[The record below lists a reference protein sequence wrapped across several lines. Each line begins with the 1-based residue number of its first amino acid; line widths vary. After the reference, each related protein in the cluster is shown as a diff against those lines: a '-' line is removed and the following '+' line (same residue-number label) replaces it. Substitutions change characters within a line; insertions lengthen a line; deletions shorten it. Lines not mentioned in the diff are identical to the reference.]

1 MFSIENFR
9 KSLKTLLWISFGGSI
24 LFFLLTSPEKS
35 LENYIYTFLI
45 SVMYTFGYGIGN
57 GFLNDYLDKK
67 FSWSEETNKRT
78 IFAILGTLILNISLT
93 YLLNYINFVLIQ
105 GLNPAEFF
113 SSKWNFTNWFF
124 INFALLISAFLH
136 AKGFMQAM
144 KQNAKK
150 EVVEQ
155 KLIAKS
161 ANAQFE
167 SLKNQL
173 DPHFLFNSLNV
184 LDSLIEEN
192 PKQAQQFTNSMSKIY
207 RYVLEQKDK
216 ELVSVEEEIDF
227 AKTYCELLKTRFED
241 AVTFEFNISDEDKK
255 GFVVPLS
262 LQLLLENSIKH
273 NFATSSKPLNIKI
286 FAENGNLI
294 IENNLQTRELPN
306 KSTGVGLAN
315 IVSRYNL
322 LTNRNVFV
330 EKSEDFF
337 RVKLPILK
345 EKIKAMN
352 TYSPSEEQMAYEKA
366 AKRVEELKGFYGN
379 LISYCIFIPFLFII
393 NWKTSPGYYWAFW
406 PMLGWGI
413 GVVAHAFQVFGIGK
427 DWEER
432 QIRKYLEKEE
442 KDANKWK

>member
-1 MFSIENFR
+1 MKLEVIKKAALNLLYINIIV
-9 KSLKTLLWISFGGSI
+9 SLFIFLIDGGEKTF
-24 LFFLLTSPEKS
+24 EKYS
-35 LENYIYTFLI
+35 VTFLI
-45 SVMYTFGYGIGN
+45 SGMYTFFIGLGN
-57 GFLNDYLDKK
+57 GFLNDYLDSK
-67 FSWSEETNKRT
+67 FSWTDETRKRT
-78 IFAILGTLILNISLT
+78 IAAIVGTLVMNIALVYFCNYLNFI
-93 YLLNYINFVLIQ
+93 VIQ
-105 GLNPAEFF
+105 GKNPEKFF
-113 SSKWNFTNWFF
+113 NGEMNFINWFF
-124 INFALLISAFLH
+124 INFAIMISAIGH
-136 AKGFMQAM
+136 ARGFMAAW
-144 KQNAKK
+144 KNSTKK

-192 PKQAQQFTNSMSKIY
+192 PVQAQRFTNSMSKIY

-241 AVTFEFNISDEDKK
+241 AVTFDFNISEEDKK

-273 NFATSSKPLNIKI
+273 NFATSSKPLNIKM
-286 FAENGNLI
+286 FTEKGNLI

-322 LTNRNVFV
+322 LTERNVFV
-330 EKSEDFF
+330 EKSETFF
-337 RVKLPILK
+337 RVKLPILT
-345 EKIKAMN
+345 EKLNPMN
-352 TYSPSEEQMAYEKA
+352 PYTPSQEQLAYEKA

-379 LISYCIFIPFLFII
+379 LISYCIFIPFLIFI
-393 NWKTSPGYYWAFW
+393 NYQTSPKYHWFWW

-413 GVVAHAFQVFGIGK
+413 GVISHGIKTFGIGT

-432 QIRKYLEKEE
+432 QIKKYMEKEE
-442 KDANKWK
+442 ENAKKWK

>member
-1 MFSIENFR
+1 MNLEKIKKNALNLLYINFII
-9 KSLKTLLWISFGGSI
+9 SVFIFMIDVGDKTIQRYLL
-24 LFFLLTSPEKS
+24 
-35 LENYIYTFLI
+35 YFLI
-45 SVMYTFGYGIGN
+45 SAMYTFCIGLGN
-57 GFLNDYLDKK
+57 SYLNDYLDSK
-67 FSWSEETNKRT
+67 FSWTEQTKERT
-78 IFAILGTLILNISLT
+78 IAAVIGTLLLNIILV
-93 YLLNYINFVLIQ
+93 YACNYINFVLIQ
-105 GLNPAEFF
+105 GKSHENFFNGDLNFI
-113 SSKWNFTNWFF
+113 NWFF
-124 INFALLISAFLH
+124 INFSLLIAAIGH
-136 AKGFMQAM
+136 AKGFMLAM
-144 KQNAKK
+144 KKNAKQ
-150 EVVEQ
+150 EIVEQ

-192 PKQAQQFTNSMSKIY
+192 PSLAQRFTNSMSKIY

-216 ELVSVEEEIDF
+216 EMVTVEEEINF
-227 AKTYCELLKTRFED
+227 AKTYCELLQTRFED
-241 AVTFEFNISDEDKK
+241 AVTFEFTISEEDKK

-262 LQLLLENSIKH
+262 LQLLLENAIKH

-286 FAENGNLI
+286 FVENGNLI
-294 IENNLQTRELPN
+294 IENNLQQRELPH

-322 LTNRNVFV
+322 LTDRNVFI
-330 EKSEDFF
+330 EKSEAFF

-352 TYSPSEEQMAYEKA
+352 IFSPSQEQSAYEKA

-379 LISYCIFIPFLFII
+379 LISYCVFIPFLFFI
-393 NWKTSPGYYWAFW
+393 NWRTNPSYWWAFW

-413 GVVAHAFQVFGIGK
+413 GVASHAFKTFGIGR

-432 QIRKYLEKEE
+432 QIKKYMEKEDE
-442 KDANKWK
+442 NDKKWK

>member
-1 MFSIENFR
+1 MKLEVIKKKALNLLYINIIVSLFIFLIDGGEKTFERYSI
-9 KSLKTLLWISFGGSI
+9 
-24 LFFLLTSPEKS
+24 
-35 LENYIYTFLI
+35 TFLI
-45 SVMYTFGYGIGN
+45 SGMYTFFIGLGN
-57 GFLNDYLDKK
+57 GFLNDYLDSK
-67 FSWSEETNKRT
+67 FSWTDETRKRT
-78 IFAILGTLILNISLT
+78 IAAIVGTLLMNIALVYFCNYLNFI
-93 YLLNYINFVLIQ
+93 VIQ
-105 GLNPAEFF
+105 GKNPEKFF
-113 SSKWNFTNWFF
+113 NGEMNFINWFF
-124 INFALLISAFLH
+124 INFAIMISAIGH
-136 AKGFMQAM
+136 ARGFMAAW
-144 KQNAKK
+144 KNSTKK

-192 PKQAQQFTNSMSKIY
+192 PVQAQRFTNSMSKIY

-241 AVTFEFNISDEDKK
+241 AVTFDFNISEEDKK

-286 FAENGNLI
+286 FTEKGNLI

-306 KSTGVGLAN
+306 TSTGVGLAN

-322 LTNRNVFV
+322 LTERNVFV
-330 EKSEDFF
+330 EKSEAFF
-337 RVKLPILK
+337 RVKLPILT
-345 EKIKAMN
+345 EKLNPMN
-352 TYSPSEEQMAYEKA
+352 PYTPSQEQLAYEKA

-379 LISYCIFIPFLFII
+379 LISYCIFIPFLIFI
-393 NWKTSPGYYWAFW
+393 NFQTSPKYHWFWW

-413 GVVAHAFQVFGIGK
+413 GVISHGIKTFGIGT

-432 QIRKYLEKEE
+432 QIKKYMEKQEE
-442 KDANKWK
+442 NAKKWK

>member
-1 MFSIENFR
+1 MKLEVIKKTALNLLYINIIV
-9 KSLKTLLWISFGGSI
+9 SLFIFLIDGGEKTFERYSV
-24 LFFLLTSPEKS
+24 
-35 LENYIYTFLI
+35 TFLI
-45 SVMYTFGYGIGN
+45 SGMYTFFIGLGN
-57 GFLNDYLDKK
+57 GFLNDYLDSK
-67 FSWSEETNKRT
+67 FSWTDETRKRT
-78 IFAILGTLILNISLT
+78 IAAIVGTLMMNVALVYFCNYLNFI
-93 YLLNYINFVLIQ
+93 IIQ
-105 GLNPAEFF
+105 GKNPEKFF
-113 SSKWNFTNWFF
+113 NGEMNFINWFF
-124 INFALLISAFLH
+124 INFAIMISAIGH
-136 AKGFMQAM
+136 ARGFMAAW
-144 KQNAKK
+144 KNSTKK

-192 PKQAQQFTNSMSKIY
+192 PVQAQRFTNSMSKIY

-241 AVTFEFNISDEDKK
+241 AVTFDFNISEEDKK

-286 FAENGNLI
+286 FTEKGNLI

-306 KSTGVGLAN
+306 TSTGVGLAN

-322 LTNRNVFV
+322 LTERNVFV
-330 EKSEDFF
+330 EKSEAFF
-337 RVKLPILK
+337 RVKLPILT
-345 EKIKAMN
+345 EKLNPMN
-352 TYSPSEEQMAYEKA
+352 PYTPSQEQLAYEKA

-379 LISYCIFIPFLFII
+379 LISYCIFIPFLIFI
-393 NWKTSPGYYWAFW
+393 NFQTSPKYHWFWW

-413 GVVAHAFQVFGIGK
+413 GVISHGIKTFGIGT

-432 QIRKYLEKEE
+432 QIKKYMEKEE
-442 KDANKWK
+442 ENAKKWK

>member
-1 MFSIENFR
+1 MKLEVIKKTALNLLYINIIVSLFIFLIDPGEKTFERYSI
-9 KSLKTLLWISFGGSI
+9 
-24 LFFLLTSPEKS
+24 
-35 LENYIYTFLI
+35 TFLI
-45 SVMYTFGYGIGN
+45 SGMYTFFIGLGN
-57 GFLNDYLDKK
+57 GFLNDYLDSK
-67 FSWSEETNKRT
+67 FSWTEETRKRT
-78 IFAILGTLILNISLT
+78 ISAIVGTLLMNVALVYFCNYLNFI
-93 YLLNYINFVLIQ
+93 VIQ
-105 GLNPAEFF
+105 GKNPEKFF
-113 SSKWNFTNWFF
+113 NGEMNFINWFF
-124 INFALLISAFLH
+124 INFAIMISAIGH
-136 AKGFMQAM
+136 ARGFMSAW
-144 KQNAKK
+144 KNSTKK

-192 PKQAQQFTNSMSKIY
+192 PVQAQRFTNSMSKIY

-241 AVTFEFNISDEDKK
+241 AVTFEFKISEEDKK

-286 FAENGNLI
+286 FTEKGNLI

-306 KSTGVGLAN
+306 TSTGVGLAN

-322 LTNRNVFV
+322 LTERNVFV
-330 EKSEDFF
+330 EKSEAFF
-337 RVKLPILK
+337 RVKLPILT
-345 EKIKAMN
+345 EKLNSMN
-352 TYSPSEEQMAYEKA
+352 PYTPSQEQLAYEKA

-379 LISYCIFIPFLFII
+379 LISYCIFIPFLIFI
-393 NWKTSPGYYWAFW
+393 NFQTSPKYHWFWW

-413 GVVAHAFQVFGIGK
+413 GVISHGIKTFGIGT

-432 QIRKYLEKEE
+432 QIKKYMEKEE
-442 KDANKWK
+442 ENARKWK

>member
-1 MFSIENFR
+1 MKLEVIKKTALNLLYINIIVSLFIFLIDGGEKTFERYSI
-9 KSLKTLLWISFGGSI
+9 
-24 LFFLLTSPEKS
+24 
-35 LENYIYTFLI
+35 TFLI
-45 SVMYTFGYGIGN
+45 SGMYTFFIGLGN
-57 GFLNDYLDKK
+57 GFLNDYLDSK
-67 FSWSEETNKRT
+67 FSWTEETRKRT
-78 IFAILGTLILNISLT
+78 IAAIVGTLVMNIALVYFCNYLNFI
-93 YLLNYINFVLIQ
+93 VIQ
-105 GLNPAEFF
+105 GKNPEKFF
-113 SSKWNFTNWFF
+113 NGEMNFINWFF
-124 INFALLISAFLH
+124 INFAIMISAIGH
-136 AKGFMQAM
+136 ARGFMAAW
-144 KQNAKK
+144 KNSTKK

-192 PKQAQQFTNSMSKIY
+192 PVQAQRFTNSMSKIY

-241 AVTFEFNISDEDKK
+241 AVTFEFNISEEDKK

-286 FAENGNLI
+286 FTEKGNLI

-306 KSTGVGLAN
+306 TSTGVGLAN

-322 LTNRNVFV
+322 LTERNVFV
-330 EKSEDFF
+330 EKSETFF
-337 RVKLPILK
+337 RVKLPILT
-345 EKIKAMN
+345 EKLNPMN
-352 TYSPSEEQMAYEKA
+352 PYTPSQEQLAYEKA

-379 LISYCIFIPFLFII
+379 LISYCIFIPFLIFI
-393 NWKTSPGYYWAFW
+393 NFQTSPKYHWFWW

-413 GVVAHAFQVFGIGK
+413 GVISHGIKTFGIGT

-432 QIRKYLEKEE
+432 QIKKYMEKEE
-442 KDANKWK
+442 ENARKWK

>member
-1 MFSIENFR
+1 MKLEVIKKTALNLLYINIIVSLFIFLIDPGEKTFERYSI
-9 KSLKTLLWISFGGSI
+9 
-24 LFFLLTSPEKS
+24 
-35 LENYIYTFLI
+35 TFLI
-45 SVMYTFGYGIGN
+45 SGMYTFFIGLGN
-57 GFLNDYLDKK
+57 GFLNDYLDSK
-67 FSWSEETNKRT
+67 FSWTEETRKRT
-78 IFAILGTLILNISLT
+78 IAAIVGTLLMNVALVYFCNYLNFI
-93 YLLNYINFVLIQ
+93 IIQ
-105 GLNPAEFF
+105 GKNPEKFF
-113 SSKWNFTNWFF
+113 NGEMNFINWFF
-124 INFALLISAFLH
+124 INFAIMISAIGH
-136 AKGFMQAM
+136 ARGFMAAW
-144 KQNAKK
+144 KNSTKK

-192 PKQAQQFTNSMSKIY
+192 PIQAQRFTNSMSKIY

-241 AVTFEFNISDEDKK
+241 AVTFDFNISEEDKK

-286 FAENGNLI
+286 FTEKGNLI

-322 LTNRNVFV
+322 LTERNVFV
-330 EKSEDFF
+330 EKSEAFF
-337 RVKLPILK
+337 RVKLPILT
-345 EKIKAMN
+345 EKLNPMN
-352 TYSPSEEQMAYEKA
+352 PYTPSQEQLAYEKA

-379 LISYCIFIPFLFII
+379 LISYCIFIPFLIFI
-393 NWKTSPGYYWAFW
+393 NFQTSPKYHWFWW

-413 GVVAHAFQVFGIGK
+413 GVISHGIKTFGIGT

-432 QIRKYLEKEE
+432 QIKKYMQKEE
-442 KDANKWK
+442 ENAKKWK

>member
-1 MFSIENFR
+1 MKLEVIKKTALNLLYINIIV
-9 KSLKTLLWISFGGSI
+9 SLFIFLIDGGEKTFERYSV
-24 LFFLLTSPEKS
+24 
-35 LENYIYTFLI
+35 TFLI
-45 SVMYTFGYGIGN
+45 SGMYTFFIGLGN
-57 GFLNDYLDKK
+57 GFLNDYLDSK
-67 FSWSEETNKRT
+67 FSWTEETRKRT
-78 IFAILGTLILNISLT
+78 IAAIVGTLVMNIALVYFCNYLNFI
-93 YLLNYINFVLIQ
+93 VIQ
-105 GLNPAEFF
+105 GKNPEKFF
-113 SSKWNFTNWFF
+113 NGEMNFINWFF
-124 INFALLISAFLH
+124 INFAIMISAIGH
-136 AKGFMQAM
+136 ARGFMTAW
-144 KQNAKK
+144 KNSTKK

-192 PKQAQQFTNSMSKIY
+192 PVQAQRFTNSMSKIY

-241 AVTFEFNISDEDKK
+241 AVTFEFNISEEDKK

-286 FAENGNLI
+286 FTEKGNLI

-306 KSTGVGLAN
+306 TSTGVGLAN

-322 LTNRNVFV
+322 LTERNVFV
-330 EKSEDFF
+330 EKSEAFF
-337 RVKLPILK
+337 RVKLPILT
-345 EKIKAMN
+345 EKLNPMN
-352 TYSPSEEQMAYEKA
+352 PYTPSQEQLAYEKA

-379 LISYCIFIPFLFII
+379 LISYCIFIPFLIFI
-393 NWKTSPGYYWAFW
+393 NFQTSPKYHWFWW

-413 GVVAHAFQVFGIGK
+413 GVISHGIKTFGIGT

-432 QIRKYLEKEE
+432 QIKKYMEKEE
-442 KDANKWK
+442 ENARKWK

>member
-1 MFSIENFR
+1 MKLEVIKKTALNLLYINIIV
-9 KSLKTLLWISFGGSI
+9 SLFIFLIDPGEKTFERYSV
-24 LFFLLTSPEKS
+24 
-35 LENYIYTFLI
+35 TFLI
-45 SVMYTFGYGIGN
+45 SGMYTFFIGLGN
-57 GFLNDYLDKK
+57 GFLNDYLDSK
-67 FSWSEETNKRT
+67 FSWTEETRKRT
-78 IFAILGTLILNISLT
+78 IAAIVGTLVMNIALVYFCNYLNFI
-93 YLLNYINFVLIQ
+93 VIQ
-105 GLNPAEFF
+105 GKNPEKFF
-113 SSKWNFTNWFF
+113 NGEMNFINWFF
-124 INFALLISAFLH
+124 INFAIMISAIGH
-136 AKGFMQAM
+136 ARGFMAAW
-144 KQNAKK
+144 KNSTKK

-192 PKQAQQFTNSMSKIY
+192 PVQAQRFTNSMSKIY

-241 AVTFEFNISDEDKK
+241 AVTFDFNISEEDKK

-286 FAENGNLI
+286 FTEKGNLI

-306 KSTGVGLAN
+306 TSTGVGLAN

-322 LTNRNVFV
+322 LTERNVFV
-330 EKSEDFF
+330 EKSEAFF
-337 RVKLPILK
+337 RVKLPILT
-345 EKIKAMN
+345 EKLNPMN
-352 TYSPSEEQMAYEKA
+352 PYTPSQEQLAYEKA

-379 LISYCIFIPFLFII
+379 LISYCIFIPFLIFI
-393 NWKTSPGYYWAFW
+393 NFQTSTKYHWFWW

-413 GVVAHAFQVFGIGK
+413 GVISHGIKTFGIGT

-432 QIRKYLEKEE
+432 QIKKYMEKEE
-442 KDANKWK
+442 ENARKWK

>member
-1 MFSIENFR
+1 MKLEVIKKTALNLLYINIIV
-9 KSLKTLLWISFGGSI
+9 SLFIFLIDPGEKTFERYSV
-24 LFFLLTSPEKS
+24 
-35 LENYIYTFLI
+35 TFLI
-45 SVMYTFGYGIGN
+45 SGMYTFFIGLGN
-57 GFLNDYLDKK
+57 GFLNDYLDSK
-67 FSWSEETNKRT
+67 FSWTEETRKRT
-78 IFAILGTLILNISLT
+78 IAAIVGTLVMNIALVYFCNYLNFI
-93 YLLNYINFVLIQ
+93 VIQ
-105 GLNPAEFF
+105 GKNPEKFF
-113 SSKWNFTNWFF
+113 NGEMNFINWFF
-124 INFALLISAFLH
+124 INFAIMISAIGH
-136 AKGFMQAM
+136 ARGFMAAW
-144 KQNAKK
+144 KNSTKK

-192 PKQAQQFTNSMSKIY
+192 PVQAQRFTNSMSKIY

-241 AVTFEFNISDEDKK
+241 AVTFDFNISEEDKK

-286 FAENGNLI
+286 FTEKGNLI

-306 KSTGVGLAN
+306 TSTGVGLAN

-322 LTNRNVFV
+322 LTERNVFV
-330 EKSEDFF
+330 EKSEAFF
-337 RVKLPILK
+337 RVKLPILT
-345 EKIKAMN
+345 EKLNPMN
-352 TYSPSEEQMAYEKA
+352 PYTPSQEQLAYEKA

-379 LISYCIFIPFLFII
+379 LISYCIFIPFLIFI
-393 NWKTSPGYYWAFW
+393 NFQTSPKYHWFWW

-413 GVVAHAFQVFGIGK
+413 GVISHGIKTFGIGT

-432 QIRKYLEKEE
+432 QIKKYMEKEE
-442 KDANKWK
+442 ENAKKWK

>member
-1 MFSIENFR
+1 MKLEVIKKTALNLLYINIIV
-9 KSLKTLLWISFGGSI
+9 SLFIFLIDGGEKTFERYSV
-24 LFFLLTSPEKS
+24 
-35 LENYIYTFLI
+35 TFLI
-45 SVMYTFGYGIGN
+45 SGMYTFFIGLGN
-57 GFLNDYLDKK
+57 GFLNDYLDSK
-67 FSWSEETNKRT
+67 FSWTEETRKRT
-78 IFAILGTLILNISLT
+78 IAAIVGTLVMNIALVYICNYLNFI
-93 YLLNYINFVLIQ
+93 VIQ
-105 GLNPAEFF
+105 GKNPEKFF
-113 SSKWNFTNWFF
+113 NGEMNFINWFF
-124 INFALLISAFLH
+124 INFAIMISAIGH
-136 AKGFMQAM
+136 ARGFMAAW
-144 KQNAKK
+144 KNSTKK

-192 PKQAQQFTNSMSKIY
+192 PVQAQRFTNSMSKIY

-241 AVTFEFNISDEDKK
+241 AVTFEFNISEEDKK

-286 FAENGNLI
+286 FTEKGNLI

-306 KSTGVGLAN
+306 TSTGVGLAN

-322 LTNRNVFV
+322 LTERNVFV
-330 EKSEDFF
+330 EKSEAFF
-337 RVKLPILK
+337 RVKLPILT
-345 EKIKAMN
+345 EKLNPMN
-352 TYSPSEEQMAYEKA
+352 PYTPSQEQLAYEKA

-379 LISYCIFIPFLFII
+379 LISYCIFIPFLIFI
-393 NWKTSPGYYWAFW
+393 NFQTSPKYHWFWW

-413 GVVAHAFQVFGIGK
+413 GVISHGIKTFGIGT

-432 QIRKYLEKEE
+432 QIKKYMEKEE
-442 KDANKWK
+442 ENARKWK

>member
-1 MFSIENFR
+1 MKLEVIKKTALNLLYINIIV
-9 KSLKTLLWISFGGSI
+9 SLFIFLIDGGEKTFERYSV
-24 LFFLLTSPEKS
+24 
-35 LENYIYTFLI
+35 TFLI
-45 SVMYTFGYGIGN
+45 SGMYTFFIGLGN
-57 GFLNDYLDKK
+57 GFLNDYLDSK
-67 FSWSEETNKRT
+67 FSWTDETRKRT
-78 IFAILGTLILNISLT
+78 IAAIVGTLLMNVALVYFCNYLNFI
-93 YLLNYINFVLIQ
+93 VIQ
-105 GLNPAEFF
+105 GKNPEKFF
-113 SSKWNFTNWFF
+113 NGEMNFINWFF
-124 INFALLISAFLH
+124 INFAIMISAIGH
-136 AKGFMQAM
+136 ARGFMAAW
-144 KQNAKK
+144 KNSTKK

-192 PKQAQQFTNSMSKIY
+192 PVQAQRFTNSMSKIY

-241 AVTFEFNISDEDKK
+241 AVTFDFNISEEDKK

-286 FAENGNLI
+286 FTEKGNLI

-306 KSTGVGLAN
+306 TSTGVGLAN

-322 LTNRNVFV
+322 LTERNVFV
-330 EKSEDFF
+330 EKSEAFF
-337 RVKLPILK
+337 RVKLPILT
-345 EKIKAMN
+345 EKLNPMN
-352 TYSPSEEQMAYEKA
+352 PYTPSQEQLAYEKA

-379 LISYCIFIPFLFII
+379 LISYCIFIPFLIFI
-393 NWKTSPGYYWAFW
+393 NYQTSPKYHWFWW

-413 GVVAHAFQVFGIGK
+413 GVISHGIKTFGIGT

-432 QIRKYLEKEE
+432 QIKKYMEKEE
-442 KDANKWK
+442 ENARKWK

>member
-1 MFSIENFR
+1 MKLVVIKKKALNLLYINIIV
-9 KSLKTLLWISFGGSI
+9 SLFIFLIDPGEKTFERYSV
-24 LFFLLTSPEKS
+24 
-35 LENYIYTFLI
+35 TFLI
-45 SVMYTFGYGIGN
+45 SGMYTFFIGLGN
-57 GFLNDYLDKK
+57 GFLNDYLDSK
-67 FSWSEETNKRT
+67 FSWTDETRKRT
-78 IFAILGTLILNISLT
+78 IAAIVGTLVMNIALVYFCNYLNFI
-93 YLLNYINFVLIQ
+93 VIQ
-105 GLNPAEFF
+105 GKNPEKFF
-113 SSKWNFTNWFF
+113 NGEMNFINWFF
-124 INFALLISAFLH
+124 INFAIMISAIGH
-136 AKGFMQAM
+136 ARGFMAAW
-144 KQNAKK
+144 KNSTKK

-192 PKQAQQFTNSMSKIY
+192 PVQAQRFTNSMSKIY

-241 AVTFEFNISDEDKK
+241 AVTFDFNISEEDKK

-286 FAENGNLI
+286 FTEKGNLI

-306 KSTGVGLAN
+306 TSTGVGLAN

-322 LTNRNVFV
+322 LTERNVFV
-330 EKSEDFF
+330 EKSEAFF
-337 RVKLPILK
+337 RVKLPILT
-345 EKIKAMN
+345 EKLNPMN
-352 TYSPSEEQMAYEKA
+352 PYTPSQEQLAYEKA

-379 LISYCIFIPFLFII
+379 LISYCIFIPFLIFI
-393 NWKTSPGYYWAFW
+393 NFQTSPKYHWFWW

-413 GVVAHAFQVFGIGK
+413 GVISHGIKTFGIGT

-432 QIRKYLEKEE
+432 QIKKYMEKEE
-442 KDANKWK
+442 ENAKKWK

>member
-1 MFSIENFR
+1 MKLEVIKKTALNLLYINIIVSLFIFLIDGGEKTFERYSI
-9 KSLKTLLWISFGGSI
+9 
-24 LFFLLTSPEKS
+24 
-35 LENYIYTFLI
+35 TFLI
-45 SVMYTFGYGIGN
+45 SGMYTFFIGLGN
-57 GFLNDYLDKK
+57 GFLNDYLDSK
-67 FSWSEETNKRT
+67 FSWTEETRKRT
-78 IFAILGTLILNISLT
+78 IAAIVGTLVMNIALVYFCNYLNFI
-93 YLLNYINFVLIQ
+93 VIQ
-105 GLNPAEFF
+105 GKNPEKFF
-113 SSKWNFTNWFF
+113 NGEMNFINWFF
-124 INFALLISAFLH
+124 INFAIMISAIGH
-136 AKGFMQAM
+136 ARGFMAAW
-144 KQNAKK
+144 KNSTKK

-192 PKQAQQFTNSMSKIY
+192 PVQAQRFTNSMSKIY

-241 AVTFEFNISDEDKK
+241 AVTFEFNISEEDKK

-286 FAENGNLI
+286 FTEKGNLI

-306 KSTGVGLAN
+306 TSTGVGLAN

-322 LTNRNVFV
+322 LTERNVFV
-330 EKSEDFF
+330 EKSEAFF
-337 RVKLPILK
+337 RVKLPILT
-345 EKIKAMN
+345 EKLNPMN
-352 TYSPSEEQMAYEKA
+352 PYTPSQEQLAYEKA

-379 LISYCIFIPFLFII
+379 LISYCIFIPFLIFI
-393 NWKTSPGYYWAFW
+393 NFQTSPKYHWFWW

-413 GVVAHAFQVFGIGK
+413 GVISHGIKTFGIGTE
-427 DWEER
+427 WEER
-432 QIRKYLEKEE
+432 QIKKYMEKEE
-442 KDANKWK
+442 ENARKWK

>member
-1 MFSIENFR
+1 MKLEVIKKAALNLLYINIIV
-9 KSLKTLLWISFGGSI
+9 SLFIFLIDGGEKTF
-24 LFFLLTSPEKS
+24 EKYS
-35 LENYIYTFLI
+35 VTFLI
-45 SVMYTFGYGIGN
+45 SGMYTFFIGLGN
-57 GFLNDYLDKK
+57 GFLNDYLDSK
-67 FSWSEETNKRT
+67 FSWTDETRKRT
-78 IFAILGTLILNISLT
+78 IAAIVGTLVMNIALVYFCNYLNFI
-93 YLLNYINFVLIQ
+93 VIQ
-105 GLNPAEFF
+105 GKNPEKFF
-113 SSKWNFTNWFF
+113 NGEMNFINWFF
-124 INFALLISAFLH
+124 INFAIMISAIGH
-136 AKGFMQAM
+136 ARGFMAAW
-144 KQNAKK
+144 KNSTKK

-192 PKQAQQFTNSMSKIY
+192 PVQAQRFTNSMSKIY

-241 AVTFEFNISDEDKK
+241 AVTFEFNISEEDKK

-286 FAENGNLI
+286 FTEKGNLI

-306 KSTGVGLAN
+306 TSTGVGLAN

-322 LTNRNVFV
+322 LTERNVFV
-330 EKSEDFF
+330 EKSEAFF
-337 RVKLPILK
+337 RVKLPILT
-345 EKIKAMN
+345 EKLNPMN
-352 TYSPSEEQMAYEKA
+352 PYTPSQEQLAYEKA

-379 LISYCIFIPFLFII
+379 LISYCIFIPFLIFI
-393 NWKTSPGYYWAFW
+393 NFQTSPKYHWFWW

-413 GVVAHAFQVFGIGK
+413 GVISHGIKTFGIGT

-432 QIRKYLEKEE
+432 QIKKYMEKEE
-442 KDANKWK
+442 ENARKWK

>member
-1 MFSIENFR
+1 MKLEVIKKTALNLLYINIIV
-9 KSLKTLLWISFGGSI
+9 SLFIFLIDGGEKTFERYSV
-24 LFFLLTSPEKS
+24 
-35 LENYIYTFLI
+35 TFLI
-45 SVMYTFGYGIGN
+45 SGMYTFFIGLGN
-57 GFLNDYLDKK
+57 GFLNDYLDSK
-67 FSWSEETNKRT
+67 FSWTEETRKRT
-78 IFAILGTLILNISLT
+78 IAAIVGTLLMNVALVYFCNYLNFI
-93 YLLNYINFVLIQ
+93 VIQ
-105 GLNPAEFF
+105 GKNPEKFF
-113 SSKWNFTNWFF
+113 NGEMNFINWFF
-124 INFALLISAFLH
+124 INFAIMISAIGH
-136 AKGFMQAM
+136 ARGFMAAW
-144 KQNAKK
+144 KNSTKK

-192 PKQAQQFTNSMSKIY
+192 PVQAQRFTNSMSKIY

-241 AVTFEFNISDEDKK
+241 AVTFDFNISEEDKK

-286 FAENGNLI
+286 FTEKGNLI

-306 KSTGVGLAN
+306 TSTGVGLAN

-322 LTNRNVFV
+322 LTERNVFV
-330 EKSEDFF
+330 EKSEAFF
-337 RVKLPILK
+337 RVKLPILT
-345 EKIKAMN
+345 EKLNPMN
-352 TYSPSEEQMAYEKA
+352 PYTPSQEQLAYEKA

-379 LISYCIFIPFLFII
+379 LISYCIFIPFLIFI
-393 NWKTSPGYYWAFW
+393 NFQTSPKYHWFWW

-413 GVVAHAFQVFGIGK
+413 GVISHGIKTFGIGT

-432 QIRKYLEKEE
+432 QIKKYMEKEE
-442 KDANKWK
+442 ENARKWK

>member
-1 MFSIENFR
+1 MKLEVIKKTALNLLYINIIV
-9 KSLKTLLWISFGGSI
+9 SLFIFLIDGGEKTF
-24 LFFLLTSPEKS
+24 EKYS
-35 LENYIYTFLI
+35 VNFLI
-45 SVMYTFGYGIGN
+45 SGMYTFFIGLGN
-57 GFLNDYLDKK
+57 GFLNDYLDSK
-67 FSWSEETNKRT
+67 FSWTEETRKRT
-78 IFAILGTLILNISLT
+78 IAAIVGTLVINIALVYFCNYLNFI
-93 YLLNYINFVLIQ
+93 VIQ
-105 GLNPAEFF
+105 GRNPEKFF
-113 SSKWNFTNWFF
+113 NGEMNFINWFF
-124 INFALLISAFLH
+124 INFAIMISAIGH
-136 AKGFMQAM
+136 ARGFMAAW
-144 KQNAKK
+144 KNSTKK

-192 PKQAQQFTNSMSKIY
+192 PVQAQRFTNSMSKIY

-241 AVTFEFNISDEDKK
+241 AVTFDFNISEEDKK

-286 FAENGNLI
+286 FTEKGNLI

-306 KSTGVGLAN
+306 TSTGVGLAN

-322 LTNRNVFV
+322 LTERNVFV
-330 EKSEDFF
+330 EKSEAFF
-337 RVKLPILK
+337 RVKLPILT
-345 EKIKAMN
+345 EKLNSMN
-352 TYSPSEEQMAYEKA
+352 PYTPSQEQLAYEKA

-379 LISYCIFIPFLFII
+379 LISYCIFIPFLIFI
-393 NWKTSPGYYWAFW
+393 NFQTSPKYHWFWW

-413 GVVAHAFQVFGIGK
+413 GVISHGIKTFGIGT

-432 QIRKYLEKEE
+432 QIRKYMQKEE
-442 KDANKWK
+442 ENARKWK

>member
-1 MFSIENFR
+1 MKLEVIKKTALNLLYINIIV
-9 KSLKTLLWISFGGSI
+9 SLFIFLIDGGEKTF
-24 LFFLLTSPEKS
+24 EKYS
-35 LENYIYTFLI
+35 VTFLI
-45 SVMYTFGYGIGN
+45 SGMYTFFIGLGN
-57 GFLNDYLDKK
+57 GFLNDYLDSK
-67 FSWSEETNKRT
+67 FSWTDETRKRT
-78 IFAILGTLILNISLT
+78 IAAIVGTLVMNIALVYFCNYLNFI
-93 YLLNYINFVLIQ
+93 VIQ
-105 GLNPAEFF
+105 GKNPEKFF
-113 SSKWNFTNWFF
+113 NGEMNFINWFF
-124 INFALLISAFLH
+124 INFAIMISAIGH
-136 AKGFMQAM
+136 ARGFMAAW
-144 KQNAKK
+144 KNSTKK

-192 PKQAQQFTNSMSKIY
+192 PVQAQRFTNSMSKIY

-241 AVTFEFNISDEDKK
+241 AVTFDFNISEEDKK

-286 FAENGNLI
+286 FTEKGNLI

-306 KSTGVGLAN
+306 TSTGVGLAN

-322 LTNRNVFV
+322 LTERNVFV
-330 EKSEDFF
+330 EKSEAFF
-337 RVKLPILK
+337 RVKLPILT
-345 EKIKAMN
+345 EKLNPMN
-352 TYSPSEEQMAYEKA
+352 PYTPSQEQLAYEKA

-379 LISYCIFIPFLFII
+379 LISYCIFIPFLIFI
-393 NWKTSPGYYWAFW
+393 NFQTSPKYHWFWW

-413 GVVAHAFQVFGIGK
+413 GVISHGIKTFGIGT

-432 QIRKYLEKEE
+432 QIKKYMEKEE
-442 KDANKWK
+442 ENARKWK

>member
-1 MFSIENFR
+1 MKLEVIKKKALNLLYINIIVSLFIFLIDPGEKTFERYSI
-9 KSLKTLLWISFGGSI
+9 
-24 LFFLLTSPEKS
+24 
-35 LENYIYTFLI
+35 TFLI
-45 SVMYTFGYGIGN
+45 SGMYTFFIGLGN
-57 GFLNDYLDKK
+57 GFLNDYLDSK
-67 FSWSEETNKRT
+67 FSWTEETRKRT
-78 IFAILGTLILNISLT
+78 IAAIVGTLVMNIALVYFCNYLNFI
-93 YLLNYINFVLIQ
+93 VIQ
-105 GLNPAEFF
+105 GKNPEKFF
-113 SSKWNFTNWFF
+113 NGEMNFINWFF
-124 INFALLISAFLH
+124 INFAIMISAIGH
-136 AKGFMQAM
+136 ARGFMAAW
-144 KQNAKK
+144 KNSTKK

-192 PKQAQQFTNSMSKIY
+192 PVQAQRFTNSMSKIY

-241 AVTFEFNISDEDKK
+241 AVTFEFNISEEDKK

-286 FAENGNLI
+286 FTEKGNLI

-306 KSTGVGLAN
+306 TSTGVGLAN

-322 LTNRNVFV
+322 LTERNVFV
-330 EKSEDFF
+330 EKSEAFF
-337 RVKLPILK
+337 RVKLPILT
-345 EKIKAMN
+345 EKLNPMN
-352 TYSPSEEQMAYEKA
+352 PYTPSQEQLAYEKA

-379 LISYCIFIPFLFII
+379 LISYCIFIPFLIFI
-393 NWKTSPGYYWAFW
+393 NFQTSPKYHWFWW

-413 GVVAHAFQVFGIGK
+413 GVISHGIKTFGIGT

-432 QIRKYLEKEE
+432 QIKKYMEKEE
-442 KDANKWK
+442 ENARKWK

>member
-1 MFSIENFR
+1 MKLEVIKKKALNLLYINIIV
-9 KSLKTLLWISFGGSI
+9 SLFIFLIDGGEKTFERYSV
-24 LFFLLTSPEKS
+24 
-35 LENYIYTFLI
+35 NFLI
-45 SVMYTFGYGIGN
+45 SGMYTFFIGLGN
-57 GFLNDYLDKK
+57 GFLNDYLDSK
-67 FSWSEETNKRT
+67 FSWTDETRKRT
-78 IFAILGTLILNISLT
+78 IAAIVGTLLMNIALVYFCNYLNFI
-93 YLLNYINFVLIQ
+93 VIQ
-105 GLNPAEFF
+105 GKNPEKFF
-113 SSKWNFTNWFF
+113 NGEMNFINWFF
-124 INFALLISAFLH
+124 INFAIMISAIGH
-136 AKGFMQAM
+136 ARGFMAAW
-144 KQNAKK
+144 KNSTKK

-155 KLIAKS
+155 KFIAKS

-192 PKQAQQFTNSMSKIY
+192 PVQAQRFTNSMSKIY

-241 AVTFEFNISDEDKK
+241 AVTFEFNISEEDKK

-286 FAENGNLI
+286 FTEKGNLI

-306 KSTGVGLAN
+306 TSTGVGLAN

-322 LTNRNVFV
+322 LTERNVFV
-330 EKSEDFF
+330 EKSEAFF
-337 RVKLPILK
+337 RVKLPILT
-345 EKIKAMN
+345 EKLNPMN
-352 TYSPSEEQMAYEKA
+352 PYTPSQEQLAYEKA
-366 AKRVEELKGFYGN
+366 AKRVEGLKGFYGN
-379 LISYCIFIPFLFII
+379 LISYCIFIPFLIFI
-393 NWKTSPGYYWAFW
+393 NFQTSPKYHWFWW

-413 GVVAHAFQVFGIGK
+413 GVISHGIKTFGIGT

-432 QIRKYLEKEE
+432 QIKKYMEKEE
-442 KDANKWK
+442 ENAKKWK

>member
-1 MFSIENFR
+1 MKLEVIKKTALNLLYINIIV
-9 KSLKTLLWISFGGSI
+9 SLFIFLIDPEEKTFERYSV
-24 LFFLLTSPEKS
+24 
-35 LENYIYTFLI
+35 TFLI
-45 SVMYTFGYGIGN
+45 SGMYTFFIGLGN
-57 GFLNDYLDKK
+57 GFLNDYLDSK
-67 FSWSEETNKRT
+67 FSWTDETRKRT
-78 IFAILGTLILNISLT
+78 IAAIVGTLVMNVALVYFCNYLNFI
-93 YLLNYINFVLIQ
+93 VIQ
-105 GLNPAEFF
+105 GKNPEKFF
-113 SSKWNFTNWFF
+113 NGEMNFINWFF
-124 INFALLISAFLH
+124 INFAIMISAIGH
-136 AKGFMQAM
+136 ARGFMAAW
-144 KQNAKK
+144 KNSTKK

-192 PKQAQQFTNSMSKIY
+192 PVQAQRFTNSMSKIY

-241 AVTFEFNISDEDKK
+241 AVTFEFNISEEDKK

-286 FAENGNLI
+286 FTEKGNLI

-322 LTNRNVFV
+322 LTERNVFV
-330 EKSEDFF
+330 EKSETFF
-337 RVKLPILK
+337 RVKLPILT
-345 EKIKAMN
+345 EKLNPMN
-352 TYSPSEEQMAYEKA
+352 PYTPSQEQLAYEKA

-379 LISYCIFIPFLFII
+379 LISYCIFIPFLIFI
-393 NWKTSPGYYWAFW
+393 NFQTSPKYHWFWW

-413 GVVAHAFQVFGIGK
+413 GVISHGIKTFGIGT

-432 QIRKYLEKEE
+432 QIKKYMEKEE
-442 KDANKWK
+442 ENARKWK

>member
-1 MFSIENFR
+1 MKLEVIKKTALNLLYINIIV
-9 KSLKTLLWISFGGSI
+9 SLFIFLIDGGEKTFERYSV
-24 LFFLLTSPEKS
+24 
-35 LENYIYTFLI
+35 TFLI
-45 SVMYTFGYGIGN
+45 SGMYTFFIGLGN
-57 GFLNDYLDKK
+57 GFLNDYLDSK
-67 FSWSEETNKRT
+67 FSWTEETRKRT
-78 IFAILGTLILNISLT
+78 IAAIVGTLLMNVALVYFCNYLNFI
-93 YLLNYINFVLIQ
+93 VIQ
-105 GLNPAEFF
+105 GKNPEKFF
-113 SSKWNFTNWFF
+113 NGEMNFINWFF
-124 INFALLISAFLH
+124 INFAIMISAIGH
-136 AKGFMQAM
+136 ARGFMAAW
-144 KQNAKK
+144 KNSTKK

-192 PKQAQQFTNSMSKIY
+192 PVQAQRFTNSMSKIY

-241 AVTFEFNISDEDKK
+241 AVTFEFNISEEDKK

-286 FAENGNLI
+286 FTEKGNLI

-306 KSTGVGLAN
+306 TSTGVGLAN

-322 LTNRNVFV
+322 LTERNVFV
-330 EKSEDFF
+330 EKSEAFF
-337 RVKLPILK
+337 RVKLPILT
-345 EKIKAMN
+345 EKLNPMN
-352 TYSPSEEQMAYEKA
+352 PYTPSQEQLAYEKA

-379 LISYCIFIPFLFII
+379 LISYCIFIPFLIFI
-393 NWKTSPGYYWAFW
+393 NFQTSPKYHWFWW

-413 GVVAHAFQVFGIGK
+413 GVISHGIKTFGIGT

-432 QIRKYLEKEE
+432 QIKKYMEKEE
-442 KDANKWK
+442 ENARKWK

>member
-1 MFSIENFR
+1 MKLEVIKKAALNLLYINIIV
-9 KSLKTLLWISFGGSI
+9 SLFIFLIDGGEKTFERYSV
-24 LFFLLTSPEKS
+24 
-35 LENYIYTFLI
+35 TFLI
-45 SVMYTFGYGIGN
+45 SGMYTFFIGLGN
-57 GFLNDYLDKK
+57 GFLNDYLDSK
-67 FSWSEETNKRT
+67 FSWTEETRKRT
-78 IFAILGTLILNISLT
+78 IAAIVGTLLMNVALVYFCNYLNFI
-93 YLLNYINFVLIQ
+93 IIQ
-105 GLNPAEFF
+105 GKNPEKFF
-113 SSKWNFTNWFF
+113 NGEMNFINWFF
-124 INFALLISAFLH
+124 INFAIMISAIGH
-136 AKGFMQAM
+136 ARGFMAAW
-144 KQNAKK
+144 KNSTKK

-192 PKQAQQFTNSMSKIY
+192 PVQAQRFTNSMSKIY

-241 AVTFEFNISDEDKK
+241 AVTFEFNISEEDKK

-286 FAENGNLI
+286 FTEKGNLI

-306 KSTGVGLAN
+306 TSTGVGLAN

-322 LTNRNVFV
+322 LTERNVFV
-330 EKSEDFF
+330 EKSEAFF
-337 RVKLPILK
+337 RVKLPILT
-345 EKIKAMN
+345 EKLNPMN
-352 TYSPSEEQMAYEKA
+352 PYTPSQEQLAYEKA

-379 LISYCIFIPFLFII
+379 LISYCIFIPFLIFI
-393 NWKTSPGYYWAFW
+393 NFQTSPKYHWFWW

-413 GVVAHAFQVFGIGK
+413 GVISHGIKTFGIGT

-432 QIRKYLEKEE
+432 QIKKYMEKEE
-442 KDANKWK
+442 ENARKWK

>member
-1 MFSIENFR
+1 MKLEVIKKTALNLLYINIIVSLFIFLIDPGEKTFERYSI
-9 KSLKTLLWISFGGSI
+9 
-24 LFFLLTSPEKS
+24 
-35 LENYIYTFLI
+35 TFLI
-45 SVMYTFGYGIGN
+45 SGMYTFFIGLGN
-57 GFLNDYLDKK
+57 GFLNDYLDSK
-67 FSWSEETNKRT
+67 FSWTEETRKRT
-78 IFAILGTLILNISLT
+78 IAAIVGTLVMNIALVYICNYLNFI
-93 YLLNYINFVLIQ
+93 VIQ
-105 GLNPAEFF
+105 GKNPEKFF
-113 SSKWNFTNWFF
+113 NGEMNFINWFF
-124 INFALLISAFLH
+124 INFAIMISAIGH
-136 AKGFMQAM
+136 ARGFMAAW
-144 KQNAKK
+144 KNSTKK

-192 PKQAQQFTNSMSKIY
+192 PVQAQRFTNSMSKIY

-241 AVTFEFNISDEDKK
+241 AVTFDFNISEEDKK

-286 FAENGNLI
+286 FTEKGNLI

-306 KSTGVGLAN
+306 TSTGVGLAN

-322 LTNRNVFV
+322 LTERNVFV
-330 EKSEDFF
+330 EKSEAFF
-337 RVKLPILK
+337 RVKLPILT
-345 EKIKAMN
+345 EKLNPMN
-352 TYSPSEEQMAYEKA
+352 PYTPSQEQLAYEKA

-379 LISYCIFIPFLFII
+379 LISYCIFIPFLIFI
-393 NWKTSPGYYWAFW
+393 NFQTSPKYHWFWW

-413 GVVAHAFQVFGIGK
+413 GVISHGIKTFGIGT

-432 QIRKYLEKEE
+432 QIKKYMEKEE
-442 KDANKWK
+442 ENARKWK

>member
-1 MFSIENFR
+1 MKLEVIKKAALNLLYINIIV
-9 KSLKTLLWISFGGSI
+9 SLFIFLIDGGEKTF
-24 LFFLLTSPEKS
+24 EKYS
-35 LENYIYTFLI
+35 VTFLI
-45 SVMYTFGYGIGN
+45 SGMYTFFIGLGN
-57 GFLNDYLDKK
+57 GFLNDYLDSK
-67 FSWSEETNKRT
+67 FSWTDETRKRT
-78 IFAILGTLILNISLT
+78 IAAIVGTLVMNIALVYFCNYLNFI
-93 YLLNYINFVLIQ
+93 VIQ
-105 GLNPAEFF
+105 GKNPEKFF
-113 SSKWNFTNWFF
+113 NGEMNFINWFF
-124 INFALLISAFLH
+124 INFAIMISAIGH
-136 AKGFMQAM
+136 ARGFMAAW
-144 KQNAKK
+144 KNSTKK

-192 PKQAQQFTNSMSKIY
+192 PIQAQRFTNSMSKIY

-241 AVTFEFNISDEDKK
+241 AVTFEFNISEEDKK

-286 FAENGNLI
+286 FTEKGNLI

-306 KSTGVGLAN
+306 TSTGVGLAN

-322 LTNRNVFV
+322 LTERNVFV
-330 EKSEDFF
+330 EKSEAFF
-337 RVKLPILK
+337 RVKLPILT
-345 EKIKAMN
+345 EKLNPMN
-352 TYSPSEEQMAYEKA
+352 PYTPSQEQLAYEKA

-379 LISYCIFIPFLFII
+379 LISYCIFIPFLIFI
-393 NWKTSPGYYWAFW
+393 NFQTSPKYHWFWW

-413 GVVAHAFQVFGIGK
+413 GVISHGIKTFGIGT

-432 QIRKYLEKEE
+432 QIKKYMEKEE
-442 KDANKWK
+442 ENARKWK

>member
-1 MFSIENFR
+1 MKLEVIKKTALNLLYINIIVSLFIFLIDPGEKTFERYSI
-9 KSLKTLLWISFGGSI
+9 
-24 LFFLLTSPEKS
+24 
-35 LENYIYTFLI
+35 TFLI
-45 SVMYTFGYGIGN
+45 SGMYTFFIGLGN
-57 GFLNDYLDKK
+57 GFLNDYLDSK
-67 FSWSEETNKRT
+67 FSWTDETRKRT
-78 IFAILGTLILNISLT
+78 IAAIVGTLVMNIALVYFCNYLNFI
-93 YLLNYINFVLIQ
+93 VIQ
-105 GLNPAEFF
+105 GKNPEKFF
-113 SSKWNFTNWFF
+113 NGEMNFINWFF
-124 INFALLISAFLH
+124 INFAIMISAIGH
-136 AKGFMQAM
+136 ARGFMAAW
-144 KQNAKK
+144 KNSTKK

-192 PKQAQQFTNSMSKIY
+192 PVQAQRFTNSMSKIY

-241 AVTFEFNISDEDKK
+241 AVTFDFNISEEDKK

-273 NFATSSKPLNIKI
+273 NFATSSKPLNIRI
-286 FAENGNLI
+286 FTEKGNLI

-306 KSTGVGLAN
+306 TSTGVGLAN

-322 LTNRNVFV
+322 LTERNVFV
-330 EKSEDFF
+330 EKSEAFF
-337 RVKLPILK
+337 RVKLPILT
-345 EKIKAMN
+345 EKLNPMN
-352 TYSPSEEQMAYEKA
+352 PYTPSQEQLAYEKA

-379 LISYCIFIPFLFII
+379 LISYCIFIPFLIFI
-393 NWKTSPGYYWAFW
+393 NFQTSPKYHWFWW

-413 GVVAHAFQVFGIGK
+413 GVISHGIKTFGIGT

-432 QIRKYLEKEE
+432 QIRKYMQKEE
-442 KDANKWK
+442 ENARKWK

>member
-1 MFSIENFR
+1 MKLEVIKKTALNLLYINIIV
-9 KSLKTLLWISFGGSI
+9 SLFIFLIDPGEKTFERYSV
-24 LFFLLTSPEKS
+24 
-35 LENYIYTFLI
+35 TFLI
-45 SVMYTFGYGIGN
+45 SGMYTFFIGLGN
-57 GFLNDYLDKK
+57 GFLNDYLDSK
-67 FSWSEETNKRT
+67 FSWTEETRKRT
-78 IFAILGTLILNISLT
+78 IAAIVGTLVMNIALVYFCNFLNFI
-93 YLLNYINFVLIQ
+93 VIQ
-105 GLNPAEFF
+105 GKNPEKFF
-113 SSKWNFTNWFF
+113 NGEMNFINWFF
-124 INFALLISAFLH
+124 INFAIMISAIGH
-136 AKGFMQAM
+136 ARGFMAAW
-144 KQNAKK
+144 KNSTKK

-192 PKQAQQFTNSMSKIY
+192 PVQAQRFTNSMSKIY

-241 AVTFEFNISDEDKK
+241 AVTFDFNISEEDKK

-286 FAENGNLI
+286 FTEKGNLI

-306 KSTGVGLAN
+306 TSTGVGLAN

-322 LTNRNVFV
+322 LTERNVFV
-330 EKSEDFF
+330 EKSEAFF
-337 RVKLPILK
+337 RVKLPILT
-345 EKIKAMN
+345 EKLNPMN
-352 TYSPSEEQMAYEKA
+352 PYTPSQEQLAYEKA

-379 LISYCIFIPFLFII
+379 LISYCIFIPFLIFI
-393 NWKTSPGYYWAFW
+393 NFQTSPKYHWFWW

-413 GVVAHAFQVFGIGK
+413 GVISHGIKTFGIGT

-432 QIRKYLEKEE
+432 QIKKYMEKEE
-442 KDANKWK
+442 ENARKWK

>member
-1 MFSIENFR
+1 MKLEVIKKTALNLLYINIIV
-9 KSLKTLLWISFGGSI
+9 SLFIFLIDPGEKTFERYSV
-24 LFFLLTSPEKS
+24 
-35 LENYIYTFLI
+35 TFLI
-45 SVMYTFGYGIGN
+45 SGMYTFFIGLGN
-57 GFLNDYLDKK
+57 GFLNDYLDSK
-67 FSWSEETNKRT
+67 FSWTDETRKRT
-78 IFAILGTLILNISLT
+78 IAAIVGTLVMNIALVYFCNYLNFI
-93 YLLNYINFVLIQ
+93 VIQ
-105 GLNPAEFF
+105 GKNPEKFF
-113 SSKWNFTNWFF
+113 NGEMNFINWFF
-124 INFALLISAFLH
+124 INFAIMISAIGH
-136 AKGFMQAM
+136 ARGFMAAW
-144 KQNAKK
+144 KNSTKK

-192 PKQAQQFTNSMSKIY
+192 PVQAQRFTNSMSKIY

-241 AVTFEFNISDEDKK
+241 AVTFDFNISEEDKK

-286 FAENGNLI
+286 FTEKGNLI

-322 LTNRNVFV
+322 LTERNVFV
-330 EKSEDFF
+330 EKSEAFF
-337 RVKLPILK
+337 RVKLPILT
-345 EKIKAMN
+345 EKLNPMN
-352 TYSPSEEQMAYEKA
+352 PYTPSQEQLAYEKA

-379 LISYCIFIPFLFII
+379 LISYCIFIPFLIFI
-393 NWKTSPGYYWAFW
+393 NFQTSPKYHWFWW

-413 GVVAHAFQVFGIGK
+413 GVISHGIKTFGIGT

-432 QIRKYLEKEE
+432 QIKKYMEKEE
-442 KDANKWK
+442 ENARKWK

>member
-1 MFSIENFR
+1 MKLVVIKKTALNLLYINIIV
-9 KSLKTLLWISFGGSI
+9 SLFIFLIDGGEKTFERYSV
-24 LFFLLTSPEKS
+24 
-35 LENYIYTFLI
+35 TFLI
-45 SVMYTFGYGIGN
+45 SGMYTFFIGLGN
-57 GFLNDYLDKK
+57 GFLNDYLDSK
-67 FSWSEETNKRT
+67 FSWTDETRKRT
-78 IFAILGTLILNISLT
+78 IAAIVGTLVMNIALVYFCNYLNFI
-93 YLLNYINFVLIQ
+93 VIQ
-105 GLNPAEFF
+105 GKNPEKFF
-113 SSKWNFTNWFF
+113 NGEMNFINWFF
-124 INFALLISAFLH
+124 INFAIMISAIGH
-136 AKGFMQAM
+136 ARGFMAAW
-144 KQNAKK
+144 KNSTKK

-192 PKQAQQFTNSMSKIY
+192 PVQAQRFTNSMSKIY

-216 ELVSVEEEIDF
+216 ELVSVEEELDF

-241 AVTFEFNISDEDKK
+241 AVTFDFNISEEDKK

-286 FAENGNLI
+286 FTEKGNLI

-306 KSTGVGLAN
+306 TSTGVGLAN

-322 LTNRNVFV
+322 LTERNVFV
-330 EKSEDFF
+330 EKSEAFF
-337 RVKLPILK
+337 RVKLPILT
-345 EKIKAMN
+345 EKLNPMN
-352 TYSPSEEQMAYEKA
+352 PYTPSQEQLAYEKA

-379 LISYCIFIPFLFII
+379 LISYCIFIPFLIFI
-393 NWKTSPGYYWAFW
+393 NFQTSPKYHWFWW

-413 GVVAHAFQVFGIGK
+413 GVISHGIKTFGIGT

-432 QIRKYLEKEE
+432 QIKKYMQKEE
-442 KDANKWK
+442 ENAKKWK

>member
-1 MFSIENFR
+1 MKLEVIKKTALNLLYINIIVSLFIFLIDPGEKTFERYSI
-9 KSLKTLLWISFGGSI
+9 
-24 LFFLLTSPEKS
+24 
-35 LENYIYTFLI
+35 TFLI
-45 SVMYTFGYGIGN
+45 SGMYTFFIGLGN
-57 GFLNDYLDKK
+57 GFLNDYLDSK
-67 FSWSEETNKRT
+67 FSWTDETRKRT
-78 IFAILGTLILNISLT
+78 IAAIVGTLMMNVALVYFCNYLNFI
-93 YLLNYINFVLIQ
+93 VIQ
-105 GLNPAEFF
+105 GKNPEKFF
-113 SSKWNFTNWFF
+113 NGEMNFINWFF
-124 INFALLISAFLH
+124 INFAIMISAIGH
-136 AKGFMQAM
+136 ARGFMAAW
-144 KQNAKK
+144 KNSTKK

-192 PKQAQQFTNSMSKIY
+192 PIQAQRFTNSMSKIY

-241 AVTFEFNISDEDKK
+241 AVTFEFNISEEDKK

-286 FAENGNLI
+286 FTEKGNLI

-306 KSTGVGLAN
+306 TSTGVGLAN

-322 LTNRNVFV
+322 LTERNVFV
-330 EKSEDFF
+330 EKSETFF
-337 RVKLPILK
+337 RVKLPILT
-345 EKIKAMN
+345 EKLNPMN
-352 TYSPSEEQMAYEKA
+352 PYTPSQEQLAYEKA

-379 LISYCIFIPFLFII
+379 LISYCIFIPFLIFI
-393 NWKTSPGYYWAFW
+393 NLKTAPNYHWFW
-406 PMLGWGI
+406 WPLLGWGI
-413 GVVAHAFQVFGIGK
+413 GVISHGIKTFGIGT

-432 QIRKYLEKEE
+432 QIKKYMEKEE
-442 KDANKWK
+442 ENARKWK

>member
-1 MFSIENFR
+1 MKLEVIKKTALNLLYINIIVSLFIFLIDGGEKTFERYSI
-9 KSLKTLLWISFGGSI
+9 
-24 LFFLLTSPEKS
+24 
-35 LENYIYTFLI
+35 TFLI
-45 SVMYTFGYGIGN
+45 SGMYTFFIGLGN
-57 GFLNDYLDKK
+57 GFLNDYLDSK
-67 FSWSEETNKRT
+67 FSWTDETRKRT
-78 IFAILGTLILNISLT
+78 IAAIVGTLVMNIALVYFCNYLNFI
-93 YLLNYINFVLIQ
+93 VIQ
-105 GLNPAEFF
+105 GKNPEKFF
-113 SSKWNFTNWFF
+113 NGEMNFINWFF
-124 INFALLISAFLH
+124 INFAIMISAIGH
-136 AKGFMQAM
+136 ARGFMAAW
-144 KQNAKK
+144 KNSTKK

-192 PKQAQQFTNSMSKIY
+192 PVQAQRFTNSMSKIY

-241 AVTFEFNISDEDKK
+241 AVTFDFNISEEDKK

-286 FAENGNLI
+286 FTEKGNLI

-306 KSTGVGLAN
+306 TSTGVGLAN

-322 LTNRNVFV
+322 LTERNVFV
-330 EKSEDFF
+330 EKSEAFF
-337 RVKLPILK
+337 RVKLPILT
-345 EKIKAMN
+345 EKMN
-352 TYSPSEEQMAYEKA
+352 PMNPYTPSQEQLAYEKA

-379 LISYCIFIPFLFII
+379 LISYCIFIPFLIFI
-393 NWKTSPGYYWAFW
+393 NFQTSPKYHWFWW

-413 GVVAHAFQVFGIGK
+413 GVISHGIKTFGIGT

-432 QIRKYLEKEE
+432 QIKKYMEKEE
-442 KDANKWK
+442 ENARKWK

>member
-1 MFSIENFR
+1 MKLEVIKKTALNLLYINIIVSLFIFLIDGGEKTFERYSI
-9 KSLKTLLWISFGGSI
+9 
-24 LFFLLTSPEKS
+24 
-35 LENYIYTFLI
+35 TFLI
-45 SVMYTFGYGIGN
+45 SGMYTFFIGLGN
-57 GFLNDYLDKK
+57 GFLNDYLDSK
-67 FSWSEETNKRT
+67 FSWTDETRKRT
-78 IFAILGTLILNISLT
+78 IAAIVGTLVMNIALVYFCNYLNFI
-93 YLLNYINFVLIQ
+93 IIQ
-105 GLNPAEFF
+105 GKNPEKFF
-113 SSKWNFTNWFF
+113 NGEMNFINWFF
-124 INFALLISAFLH
+124 INFAIMISAIGH
-136 AKGFMQAM
+136 ARGFMAAW
-144 KQNAKK
+144 KNSTKK

-192 PKQAQQFTNSMSKIY
+192 PVQAQRFTNSMSKIY

-241 AVTFEFNISDEDKK
+241 AVTFDFNISEEDKK

-286 FAENGNLI
+286 FTEKGNLI

-306 KSTGVGLAN
+306 TSTGVGLAN

-322 LTNRNVFV
+322 LTERNVFV
-330 EKSEDFF
+330 EKSEAFF
-337 RVKLPILK
+337 RVKLPILT
-345 EKIKAMN
+345 EKMN
-352 TYSPSEEQMAYEKA
+352 PMNPYTPSQEQLAYEKA

-379 LISYCIFIPFLFII
+379 LISYCIFIPFLIFI
-393 NWKTSPGYYWAFW
+393 NFQTSPKYHWFWW

-413 GVVAHAFQVFGIGK
+413 GVISHGIKTFGIGT

-432 QIRKYLEKEE
+432 QIKKYMEKEE
-442 KDANKWK
+442 ENAKKWK

>member
-1 MFSIENFR
+1 MKLEVIKKAALNLLYINIIVSLFIFLIDPGEKTFERYSI
-9 KSLKTLLWISFGGSI
+9 
-24 LFFLLTSPEKS
+24 
-35 LENYIYTFLI
+35 TFLI
-45 SVMYTFGYGIGN
+45 SGMYTFFIGLGN
-57 GFLNDYLDKK
+57 GFLNDYLDSK
-67 FSWSEETNKRT
+67 FSWTDETRKRT
-78 IFAILGTLILNISLT
+78 IAAIVGTLVMNIALVYFCNYLNFI
-93 YLLNYINFVLIQ
+93 VIQ
-105 GLNPAEFF
+105 GKNPEKFF
-113 SSKWNFTNWFF
+113 SGEMNFINWFF
-124 INFALLISAFLH
+124 INFAIMISAIGH
-136 AKGFMQAM
+136 ARGFMAAW
-144 KQNAKK
+144 KNSTKK

-192 PKQAQQFTNSMSKIY
+192 PVQAQRFTNSMSKIY

-241 AVTFEFNISDEDKK
+241 AVTFDFNISEEDKK

-286 FAENGNLI
+286 FTEKGNLI

-306 KSTGVGLAN
+306 TSTGVGLAN

-322 LTNRNVFV
+322 LTERNVFV
-330 EKSEDFF
+330 EKSEAFF
-337 RVKLPILK
+337 RVKLPILT
-345 EKIKAMN
+345 EKLNPMN
-352 TYSPSEEQMAYEKA
+352 PYTPSQEQLAYEKA

-379 LISYCIFIPFLFII
+379 LISYCIFIPFLIFI
-393 NWKTSPGYYWAFW
+393 NFQTSPKYHWFWW

-413 GVVAHAFQVFGIGK
+413 GVISHGIKTFGIGT

-432 QIRKYLEKEE
+432 QIKKYMEKEE
-442 KDANKWK
+442 ENARKWK

>member
-1 MFSIENFR
+1 MKLEVIKKTALNLLYINIIVSLFIFLIYGGEKTFERYSI
-9 KSLKTLLWISFGGSI
+9 
-24 LFFLLTSPEKS
+24 
-35 LENYIYTFLI
+35 TFLI
-45 SVMYTFGYGIGN
+45 SGMYTFFIGLGN
-57 GFLNDYLDKK
+57 GFLNDYLDSK
-67 FSWSEETNKRT
+67 FSWTEETRKRT
-78 IFAILGTLILNISLT
+78 IAAIVGTLVMNIALVYFCNYLNFI
-93 YLLNYINFVLIQ
+93 VIQ
-105 GLNPAEFF
+105 GKNPEKFF
-113 SSKWNFTNWFF
+113 NGEMNFINWFF
-124 INFALLISAFLH
+124 INFAIMISAIGH
-136 AKGFMQAM
+136 ARGFMAAW
-144 KQNAKK
+144 KNSTKK

-192 PKQAQQFTNSMSKIY
+192 PVQAQRFTNSMSKIY

-241 AVTFEFNISDEDKK
+241 AVTFEFNISEEDKI

-286 FAENGNLI
+286 FTEKGNLI

-306 KSTGVGLAN
+306 TSTGVGLAN

-322 LTNRNVFV
+322 LTERNVFV
-330 EKSEDFF
+330 EKSEAFF
-337 RVKLPILK
+337 RVKLPILT
-345 EKIKAMN
+345 EKLNPMN
-352 TYSPSEEQMAYEKA
+352 PYTPSQEQLAYEKA

-379 LISYCIFIPFLFII
+379 LISYCIFIPFLIFI
-393 NWKTSPGYYWAFW
+393 NFQTSPKYHWFWW

-413 GVVAHAFQVFGIGK
+413 GVISHGIKTFGIGT

-432 QIRKYLEKEE
+432 QIKKYMEKEE
-442 KDANKWK
+442 ENAKKWK

>member
-1 MFSIENFR
+1 MKLEVIKKTALNLLYINIIV
-9 KSLKTLLWISFGGSI
+9 SLFIFLIDGGEKTFERYSV
-24 LFFLLTSPEKS
+24 
-35 LENYIYTFLI
+35 TFLI
-45 SVMYTFGYGIGN
+45 SGMYTFFIGLGN
-57 GFLNDYLDKK
+57 GFLNDYLDSK
-67 FSWSEETNKRT
+67 FSWTEETRKRT
-78 IFAILGTLILNISLT
+78 IAAIVGTLLMNVALVYFCNYLNFI
-93 YLLNYINFVLIQ
+93 VIQ
-105 GLNPAEFF
+105 GKNPEKFF
-113 SSKWNFTNWFF
+113 NGEMNFINWFF
-124 INFALLISAFLH
+124 INFAIMISAIGH
-136 AKGFMQAM
+136 ARGFMAAW
-144 KQNAKK
+144 KNSTKK

-192 PKQAQQFTNSMSKIY
+192 PVQAQRFTNSMSKIY

-241 AVTFEFNISDEDKK
+241 AVTFEFNISEEDKK

-286 FAENGNLI
+286 FTEKGNLI

-306 KSTGVGLAN
+306 TSTGVGLAN

-322 LTNRNVFV
+322 LTERNVFV
-330 EKSEDFF
+330 EKSEAFF
-337 RVKLPILK
+337 RVKLPILT
-345 EKIKAMN
+345 EKLNPMN
-352 TYSPSEEQMAYEKA
+352 PYTPSQEQLAYEKA

-379 LISYCIFIPFLFII
+379 LISYCIFIPFLIFI
-393 NWKTSPGYYWAFW
+393 NYQTSPKYHWFWW

-413 GVVAHAFQVFGIGK
+413 GVISHGIKTFGIGT

-432 QIRKYLEKEE
+432 QIKKYMEKEE
-442 KDANKWK
+442 ENARKWK

>member
-1 MFSIENFR
+1 MKLEVIKKTALNLLYINIIV
-9 KSLKTLLWISFGGSI
+9 SLFIFLIDGGEKTFERYSV
-24 LFFLLTSPEKS
+24 
-35 LENYIYTFLI
+35 TFLI
-45 SVMYTFGYGIGN
+45 SGMYTFFIGLGN
-57 GFLNDYLDKK
+57 GFLNDYLDSK
-67 FSWSEETNKRT
+67 FSWTEETRKRT
-78 IFAILGTLILNISLT
+78 IAAIVGTLVMNVALVYFCNYLNFI
-93 YLLNYINFVLIQ
+93 VIQ
-105 GLNPAEFF
+105 GKNPEKFF
-113 SSKWNFTNWFF
+113 NGEMNFINWFF
-124 INFALLISAFLH
+124 INFAIMISAIGH
-136 AKGFMQAM
+136 ARGFMAAW
-144 KQNAKK
+144 KNSTKK

-192 PKQAQQFTNSMSKIY
+192 PVQAQRFTNSMSKIY

-241 AVTFEFNISDEDKK
+241 AVTFEFNISEEDKK

-286 FAENGNLI
+286 FTEKGNLI

-322 LTNRNVFV
+322 LTERNVFV
-330 EKSEDFF
+330 EKSEAFF
-337 RVKLPILK
+337 RVKLPILT
-345 EKIKAMN
+345 EKLNPMN
-352 TYSPSEEQMAYEKA
+352 PYTPSQEQLAYEKA

-379 LISYCIFIPFLFII
+379 LISYCIFIPFLIFI
-393 NWKTSPGYYWAFW
+393 NFQTSPKYHWFWW

-413 GVVAHAFQVFGIGK
+413 GVISHGIKTFGIGT

-432 QIRKYLEKEE
+432 QIKKYMEKEE
-442 KDANKWK
+442 ENARKWK

>member
-1 MFSIENFR
+1 MKLEVIKKAALNLLYINIIV
-9 KSLKTLLWISFGGSI
+9 SLFIFLIDGGEKTF
-24 LFFLLTSPEKS
+24 EKYS
-35 LENYIYTFLI
+35 VTFLI
-45 SVMYTFGYGIGN
+45 SGMYTFFIGLGN
-57 GFLNDYLDKK
+57 GFLNDYLDSK
-67 FSWSEETNKRT
+67 FSWTEETRKRT
-78 IFAILGTLILNISLT
+78 IAAIVGTLVMNIALVYFCNYLNFI
-93 YLLNYINFVLIQ
+93 VIQ
-105 GLNPAEFF
+105 GKNPEKFF
-113 SSKWNFTNWFF
+113 NGEMNFINWFF
-124 INFALLISAFLH
+124 INFAIMISAIGH
-136 AKGFMQAM
+136 ARGFMAAW
-144 KQNAKK
+144 KNSTKK

-192 PKQAQQFTNSMSKIY
+192 PVQAQRFTNSMSKIY

-241 AVTFEFNISDEDKK
+241 AVTFDFNISEEDKK

-286 FAENGNLI
+286 FTEKGNLI

-306 KSTGVGLAN
+306 TSTGVGLAN

-322 LTNRNVFV
+322 LTERNVFV
-330 EKSEDFF
+330 EKSETFF
-337 RVKLPILK
+337 RVKLPILT
-345 EKIKAMN
+345 EKLNPMN
-352 TYSPSEEQMAYEKA
+352 PYTPSQEQLAYEKA

-379 LISYCIFIPFLFII
+379 LISYCIFIPFLIFI
-393 NWKTSPGYYWAFW
+393 NFQTSPKYHWFWW

-413 GVVAHAFQVFGIGK
+413 GVISHGIKTFGIGT

-432 QIRKYLEKEE
+432 QIKKYMEKEE
-442 KDANKWK
+442 ENAKKWK

>member
-1 MFSIENFR
+1 MKLEVIKKTALNLLYINIIV
-9 KSLKTLLWISFGGSI
+9 SLFIFLIDGGEKTFERYSV
-24 LFFLLTSPEKS
+24 
-35 LENYIYTFLI
+35 TFLI
-45 SVMYTFGYGIGN
+45 SGMYTFFIGLGN
-57 GFLNDYLDKK
+57 GFLNDYLDSK
-67 FSWSEETNKRT
+67 FSWTEETRKRT
-78 IFAILGTLILNISLT
+78 IAAIVGTLVMNIALVYFCNYLNFI
-93 YLLNYINFVLIQ
+93 VIQ
-105 GLNPAEFF
+105 GKNPEKFF
-113 SSKWNFTNWFF
+113 NGEMNFINWFF
-124 INFALLISAFLH
+124 INFAIMISAIGH
-136 AKGFMQAM
+136 ARGFMAAW
-144 KQNAKK
+144 KNSTKK

-192 PKQAQQFTNSMSKIY
+192 PVQAQRFTNSMSKIY

-241 AVTFEFNISDEDKK
+241 AVTFDFNISEEDKK

-286 FAENGNLI
+286 FTEKGNLI
-294 IENNLQTRELPN
+294 IENNLQTRELQN
-306 KSTGVGLAN
+306 TSTGVGLAN

-322 LTNRNVFV
+322 LTERNVFV
-330 EKSEDFF
+330 EKSEAFF
-337 RVKLPILK
+337 RVKLPILT
-345 EKIKAMN
+345 EKLNPMN
-352 TYSPSEEQMAYEKA
+352 PYTPSQEQLAYEKA

-379 LISYCIFIPFLFII
+379 LISYCIFIPFLIFI
-393 NWKTSPGYYWAFW
+393 NFQTSPKYHWFWW

-413 GVVAHAFQVFGIGK
+413 GVISHGIKTFGIGT

-432 QIRKYLEKEE
+432 QIKKYMEKEE
-442 KDANKWK
+442 ENARKWK